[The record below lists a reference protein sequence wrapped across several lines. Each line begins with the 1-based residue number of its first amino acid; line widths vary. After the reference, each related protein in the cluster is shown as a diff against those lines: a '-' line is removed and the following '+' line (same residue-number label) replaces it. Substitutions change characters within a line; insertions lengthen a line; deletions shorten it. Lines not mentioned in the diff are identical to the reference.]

1 MNFTMPQ
8 ESRIGAQYA
17 VDSLPNDMDELV
29 GPEAVDDS
37 KAEDATTNDNAAADD
52 TTATETNDANESEAT
67 DPLIEEAVSY
77 YGFSREDAE
86 LLGDRLPTI
95 LAKFDEHALATFKKP
110 AEESPPLGTQQQAPT
125 QKAPTTDAEK
135 QFELLKVNK
144 IEDLGLSPDDFDEK
158 MVGAFDVFK
167 ERLNSVVDALAQR
180 DDLLREIAVELVN
193 TRDGVKNIA
202 GGAEAQAE
210 AQFNE
215 EMDKFYAGLGDEFQD
230 VFGKVPLTR
239 LTEASPLLGA
249 RRDHVAKMVELQD
262 LDRAKG
268 RALRTNEHYAAAA
281 LRLMHQN
288 KLESAAVRKVEQ
300 QVKARGKAG
309 IASPSNRTRQ
319 LSGREKALA
328 TIASHSFLT
337 RN

>member
-1 MNFTMPQ
+1 LH
-8 ESRIGAQYA
+8 ESQ
-17 VDSLPNDMDELV
+17 
-29 GPEAVDDS
+29 
-37 KAEDATTNDNAAADD
+37 
-52 TTATETNDANESEAT
+52 
-67 DPLIEEAVSY
+67 
-77 YGFSREDAE
+77 
-86 LLGDRLPTI
+86 
-95 LAKFDEHALATFKKP
+95 
-110 AEESPPLGTQQQAPT
+110 PPGTQQQAP

-215 EMDKFYAGLGDEFQD
+215 SMDKFYAGLGDEFQD

-239 LTEASPLLGA
+239 LTEASPLLVAARALSLVAMAVAAAGA
-249 RRDHVAKMVELQD
+249 SADVGAEVPGVGELVEVARVAPWAWAWPVVRDEWRALCEAATAAHEGDVWRRCVATVHASGEVEL
-262 LDRAKG
+262 A
-268 RALRTNEHYAAAA
+268 
-281 LRLMHQN
+281 RLW
-288 KLESAAVRKVEQ
+288 
-300 QVKARGKAG
+300 G
-309 IASPSNRTRQ
+309 
-319 LSGREKALA
+319 A
-328 TIASHSFLT
+328 TLPGT
-337 RN
+337 EVL

>member
-1 MNFTMPQ
+1 
-8 ESRIGAQYA
+8 
-17 VDSLPNDMDELV
+17 
-29 GPEAVDDS
+29 VDDS
-37 KAEDATTNDNAAADD
+37 KAEDATTNDNAAAND

-110 AEESPPLGTQQQAPT
+110 AEESPPLGTQQQAP

-215 EMDKFYAGLGDEFQD
+215 SMDKFYAGLGDEFQD

-249 RRDHVAKMVELQD
+249 RRDHVAKMIELQD

-328 TIASHSFLT
+328 TIASHSFLA

>member
-29 GPEAVDDS
+29 GAEAVDDS
-37 KAEDATTNDNAAADD
+37 KAEDATTNDNAAAND

-110 AEESPPLGTQQQAPT
+110 AEESPPLGTQQQAP

-215 EMDKFYAGLGDEFQD
+215 SMDKFYAGLGDEFQD

-249 RRDHVAKMVELQD
+249 RRDHVAKMIELQD